1 MEIPPLSHPHIQW
14 KYPLCPPP
22 YSMEVP
28 PLSHPCIQ
36 WKYPLCPTP
45 VFSRNTPLCPTW
57 NVFQAA
63 SLDVA
68 MLFFSLQEMPVTKK
82 RKISLGIAQT
92 VRELTFIAMGT
103 ASGSV
108 LLYSVKNGDLYTMMV
123 NYLTFFTHWC
133 FFHWITDILHTIVC
147 TILDNC

>member
-1 MEIPPLSHPHIQW
+1 
-14 KYPLCPPP
+14 
-22 YSMEVP
+22 
-28 PLSHPCIQ
+28 
-36 WKYPLCPTP
+36 
-45 VFSRNTPLCPTW
+45 
-57 NVFQAA
+57 
-63 SLDVA
+63 

-133 FFHWITDILHTIVC
+133 FFHWITDILHAIVC
-147 TILDNC
+147 TILDDC